1 MDLSARTHA
10 LVVAILAAAFVTFA
24 APTDAE
30 AFCGFYV
37 SGAEAD
43 LYNDATVVSLMRQ
56 DKRTVLSMQNSYEGP
71 PEDFAM
77 VVPVPV
83 VLKKKQVKTLPDSVF
98 KKLDTLTAPRMV
110 EYWERDPCNNPPP
123 RRKRSAMADSL
134 GAQPSTMAEKSEDAE
149 PKVKVEAK
157 FKVGEYDVVVLSST
171 ESTALEDWLNENEY
185 NIPDGAAPYFKPY
198 IENGQYFFV
207 AKVDTEK
214 LKFDDAG
221 KAILSPLRFHYDT
234 EDFALPVRL
243 GLINSKGAQDLI
255 AFIVANGQR
264 YEVANYPNVTIPT
277 NIVVND
283 EVKGNFGAFYNE
295 LFNNVLDENPK
306 AVVTEYSWA
315 TSSCDPCPGPP
326 LTHSDLMT
334 LGADVLG
341 GNDGGANEQPG
352 PQPRSRRR
360 VGPPPVVRSN
370 WVVTRLHARYDKH
383 TLGKDLVFK
392 AAPPIVGGRGMPQG
406 AEGTFAEK
414 GSKEGGINNFQGRY
428 INLHHWDGEVAC
440 ENPQRG
446 IWGGPNNQPD
456 AGKADAAGDI
466 AFDKS
471 TSELALAKYVEEDTI
486 AGLKHPVANY
496 SEPIGA
502 VVGQDG
508 EATTGGGDSTD
519 DEATDGETSD
529 DETSD
534 DDNSEDTDDD
544 SASSTNRFPHQ
555 RGATPGGCASDS
567 GTKEAGAAV
576 LALFLLI
583 GGVRRFR

>member
-1 MDLSARTHA
+1 
-10 LVVAILAAAFVTFA
+10 
-24 APTDAE
+24 
-30 AFCGFYV
+30 
-37 SGAEAD
+37 
-43 LYNDATVVSLMRQ
+43 MRQ
-56 DKRTVLSMQNSYEGP
+56 DKRTVLSMQNSYQGP

-110 EYWERDPCNNPPP
+110 EYWERDPCYNPPRGTRTKKKMARP
-123 RRKRSAMADSL
+123 APKLSPMKRKTS
-134 GAQPSTMAEKSEDAE
+134 GGGPS
-149 PKVKVEAK
+149 KVKVEAQ

-255 AFIVANGQR
+255 AFIIANGQR

-283 EVKGNFGAFYNE
+283 EVKDNFGGFYNE
-295 LFNNVLDENPK
+295 LFNNVLDENPQ

-326 LTHSDLMT
+326 LQHNDLMT

-341 GNDGGANEQPG
+341 GDDGGANDQAGQGPG
-352 PQPRSRRR
+352 SRRR
-360 VGPPPVVRSN
+360 MPPPVVRGN

-414 GSKEGGINNFQGRY
+414 GSKDGSINNFQGRY
-428 INLHHWDGEVAC
+428 INLHHWEGEVAC
-440 ENPQRG
+440 ESPNRG
-446 IWGGPNNQPD
+446 VWGGPNNQPNS
-456 AGKADAAGDI
+456 GQADAAGDL
-466 AFDKS
+466 AFDRP
-471 TSELALAKYVEEDTI
+471 TSELALAKYVEEDAI

-502 VVGQDG
+502 VVGQNS
-508 EATTGGGDSTD
+508 GDT
-519 DEATDGETSD
+519 AI
-529 DETSD
+529 
-534 DDNSEDTDDD
+534 DD
-544 SASSTNRFPHQ
+544 SADDSADEGESTDEPKSSDADSKSRFPQ
-555 RGATPGGCASDS
+555 RGTGKGGCASDS
-567 GTKEAGAAV
+567 GTKEAGAAFLV
-576 LALFLLI
+576 LFLVV